1 MEHKHAEKVIDDIMQ
16 NFSQVVR
23 SRRLDLGLSQ
33 EALALRSNLHRTYI
47 SDVECGI
54 RNVSLK
60 TLFRLSAALNIEA
73 SELLKLAETE
83 AGTSAAPKRRKP
95 VSEDSNATLE
105 LLKQAACE
113 NEAKSAFELMSI
125 GEEAD
130 VSDQTGRLAP
140 RMVSPTLGDP

>member
-1 MEHKHAEKVIDDIMQ
+1 MEHKHAENEIDDLLHK
-16 NFSQVVR
+16 FSEVVR

-33 EALALRSNLHRTYI
+33 EALALRSKLHRTYI

-73 SELLKLAETE
+73 SELIRVAETE
-83 AGTSAAPKRRKP
+83 AGTSAAPKKRKN
-95 VSEDSNATLE
+95 VAEESNTTLE

-113 NEAKSAFELMSI
+113 NEAKSAFELM
-125 GEEAD
+125 E
-130 VSDQTGRLAP
+130 T
-140 RMVSPTLGDP
+140 